1 MAFIFVPHVVIKLL
15 SVLERGSCCCKSIVC
30 FCLHCVSGVYV
41 CSFCYDKATVRS
53 GRLFCCRCL
62 FIVCYGLHC
71 VSAVYVCS
79 LCYDKAT
86 VRSGKVVLL
95 SLFVHCL
102 VVPSLRECGIWVPLV
117 LL

>member
-1 MAFIFVPHVVIKLL
+1 M
-15 SVLERGSCCCKSIVC
+15 
-30 FCLHCVSGVYV
+30 
-41 CSFCYDKATVRS
+41 
-53 GRLFCCRCL
+53 
-62 FIVCYGLHC
+62 
-71 VSAVYVCS
+71 CS